1 MGSFVASG
9 GDTVR
14 RRGGGEEARTRGF
27 AAPAFAG
34 CTFVEKG
41 WHARDREG
49 YRGGQPIPWCRG
61 DSPLRSASPGRWIF
75 LSTTTELALLHGCE
89 QPANLL
95 EESPR
100 PERLG

>member
-1 MGSFVASG
+1 VGSFVASG

-14 RRGGGEEARTRGF
+14 RRGGGEEARTHGF

-34 CTFVEKG
+34 CTFVE
-41 WHARDREG
+41 RDGTPEIGRVTAG
-49 YRGGQPIPWCRG
+49 VNQYLGAGVIR
-61 DSPLRSASPGRWIF
+61 RSGRHHPGRWIF